1 MHCFRSGVSSFELPT
16 AIQTNLRQARRRGLR
31 HSTLAITTAI
41 LGAALAASTVEA
53 QQFNLATGELLG
65 QSASHDRALRHEST
79 RKSADD
85 LVYGMM
91 VTRGA
96 RYLLRN
102 GLDYLNYKEYER
114 ALKFLREAEI
124 RNAELNDAE
133 KLVLTRGIETAKRG
147 IRQAAATEFPYALSE
162 RSGNRNGFSPAKS
175 ESSVPGG
182 TNRSEMPP
190 RKSILERSNGLT
202 NSAAKNAADHEAPII
217 LASGDAA
224 LINASSDNRVPT
236 RSIQSDGKR
245 PVVRHDSAQPQPFP
259 DVPNFSNYPVGINE
273 LASQV
278 TDFDKVA
285 SLRAEQKSESTSD
298 DRSTVVAVSKQNVP
312 ENHGDDLTEL
322 RRKQLKKT
330 IAAPKLK
337 QFPVTSPTLAESS
350 HSART
355 VIYHREEEQPPLPT
369 NLGREDDVAYA
380 PKQTS
385 SPTALPLATITA
397 IPNLTNELPPL
408 PLDISNTVDQ
418 FRSTAENKA
427 TTTNDDLRARRSASA
442 VDLPT
447 VPEELS
453 GQESRSSSASITI
466 PPIDALGASAVT
478 SSAITTRGVVSQA
491 SSPDSLDSRD
501 KRESLSRVQAYVE
514 ETMATPSLELEPS
527 FPMHTS
533 TKMGLQDAKLP
544 ASLLAGVKATD
555 LSSHS
560 ISPRQN
566 SEPVQQSFKSV
577 DLAGK
582 ELHDDSSLLPLPIEN
597 YRTASLASD
606 TFIPNR
612 ATPSSTLRPE
622 LKREVEIIV
631 RKQEEELRRR
641 QQVQAQAAPPARDTL
656 VSDLRAQTQ
665 LDISRAPSPAEA
677 RPIKAIPVPE
687 DWVPLPPRSWV
698 AQRKYWAAAATCHLP
713 LYFQDPVLE
722 RYGHSVE
729 QFVGPIGRYLTYP
742 LDDPTQS
749 TQRNQILQ
757 PFFSVGLFAFQ
768 IAALPYNILLD
779 PPWEAQYDLGYYRP
793 GDDIPT
799 DTYWLPLHGYGP
811 PFRGTNY

>member
-1 MHCFRSGVSSFELPT
+1 M
-16 AIQTNLRQARRRGLR
+16 R
-31 HSTLAITTAI
+31 HTTPAITTAI
-41 LGAALAASTVEA
+41 LGAVLAASAVEA
-53 QQFNLATGELLG
+53 QQFNLSTGEQLG
-65 QSASHDRALRHEST
+65 QSASYVRDSRHEST

-85 LVYGMM
+85 FVYGMT

-133 KLVLTRGIETAKRG
+133 KLVLTKGIETAKRG

-162 RSGNRNGFSPAKS
+162 RSRDRNGFSPAQS
-175 ESSVPGG
+175 ENSVPGWAD
-182 TNRSEMPP
+182 RSEIPP
-190 RKSILERSNGLT
+190 RKSVLERSSGLT

-217 LASGDAA
+217 LASGDVAS
-224 LINASSDNRVPT
+224 INASSDNLVPS
-236 RSIQSDGKR
+236 RSSQRDGKTS
-245 PVVRHDSAQPQPFP
+245 VVRHDSAQPRPFP
-259 DVPNFSNYPVGINE
+259 DIPKLSNHSVGINE
-273 LASQV
+273 PAGQV
-278 TDFDKVA
+278 TDFDKDA
-285 SLRAEQKSESTSD
+285 GLRTEQRSESTSD
-298 DRSTVVAVSKQNVP
+298 DSSTVVAVPKQNVP

-322 RRKQLKKT
+322 AHKHPEET

-337 QFPVTSPTLAESS
+337 QFPVISPTLAESS
-350 HSART
+350 HSATT
-355 VIYHREEEQPPLPT
+355 VNQHREEEQPPLPT
-369 NLGREDDVAYA
+369 KLGREDDVARA

-385 SPTALPLATITA
+385 SPATLPLATITA

-408 PLDISNTVDQ
+408 PPDISTTADQ
-418 FRSTAENKA
+418 FHSSPENK
-427 TTTNDDLRARRSASA
+427 TTTTIDDLRPRRSANSA
-442 VDLPT
+442 VLPT

-453 GQESRSSSASITI
+453 GQQSPSNNTSIAI
-466 PPIDALGASAVT
+466 LPADALEAFAATASVN
-478 SSAITTRGVVSQA
+478 SPDSVITTRDAVSKA
-491 SSPDSLDSRD
+491 SSPDSVDSGD
-501 KRESLSRVQAYVE
+501 KRGLLPHIRTYAEG
-514 ETMATPSLELEPS
+514 TMATLPLAQEPS
-527 FPMHTS
+527 FSMHTS

-544 ASLLAGVKATD
+544 APLLADAKATD
-555 LSSHS
+555 LSSYS

-577 DLAGK
+577 DLAVSD
-582 ELHDDSSLLPLPIEN
+582 LHDDASSLPLPIEDH
-597 YRTASLASD
+597 RTASSTSD

-631 RKQEEELRRR
+631 RKQEDELRRR
-641 QQVQAQAAPPARDTL
+641 QQVQAQPAPPAHDTL

-687 DWVPLPPRSWV
+687 DWVPLPPRTWV

-768 IAALPYNILLD
+768 IAALPYNILVD

-811 PFRGTNY
+811 PFRGTAY